1 MSRVW
6 NNYLEWDYTQ
16 IWESKKQKLLE
27 DTKGN
32 NFNCAKFMKTVWWKI
47 VESIKCFKQDYQIF
61 EFT

>member
-16 IWESKKQKLLE
+16 IWEGKKQKLLE

-32 NFNCAKFMKTVWWKI
+32 NFNCARFMKIVWWKI